1 MTFKFI
7 KFFGNV
13 IGNIL
18 DHKEGINLSVTFTIL
33 VKL

>member
-7 KFFGNV
+7 KFFDNV
-13 IGNIL
+13 IGNIQ